1 MPICPA
7 KFIPH
12 EMKKTM
18 IKIYSYDN
26 KCMQGTIF
34 NSFFDKEMV
43 FENVMQMILM
53 IDRISDTMLYP
64 QRAMQL
70 RQFHDVKMPENNFSF
85 GFTTTADYSDRFP
98 IATFELEI
106 LFRQNASW
114 QGNLIYAENN
124 RSSSFRSV
132 LELLTLIDSALSN
145 L

>member
-1 MPICPA
+1 
-7 KFIPH
+7 
-12 EMKKTM
+12 
-18 IKIYSYDN
+18 
-26 KCMQGTIF
+26 
-34 NSFFDKEMV
+34 
-43 FENVMQMILM
+43 MQMILM

-85 GFTTTADYSDRFP
+85 DFTTTADYSDRFP
-98 IATFELEI
+98 IATFKLEI